1 MKPIIATESGKAR
14 IFYLFL
20 FSFVG
25 MFLAGGIMQFLTL
38 VFGFGDFSNAWFI
51 RLNSFLQSLLMFFF
65 PAYCVAGMSE
75 AGPSRFLCLQKSA
88 KLSSAI
94 GFSVLIFVVAMPMV
108 SFLMQWNQQI
118 HLPESLKSIEQ
129 WMRQMEDAAAA
140 TTEIL
145 LEEKSVWV
153 LMANLLLI
161 GAFAALSE
169 EFFFRGVLQQSLA
182 EMINNKHAAVWIT
195 AILFSAMHLQFF
207 SFLPRLVLGVLLGY
221 LFLYG
226 RNLWIPVAA
235 HFFNNAFTIL
245 TTFFF
250 GETNFMR
257 QMENQSLTF
266 PFGCLAATSLIITF
280 LLLLF
285 YKKRLEGVL
294 ATSDKCDKNV

>member
-1 MKPIIATESGKAR
+1 MKPIIVTESGKAR

-25 MFLAGGIMQFLTL
+25 MFVAGGIMQFLTL
-38 VFGFGDFSNAWFI
+38 VFGFGDSSNPWFI
-51 RLNSFLQSLLMFFF
+51 RLNTFLQSLLMFFF

-75 AGPSRFLCLQKSA
+75 SGPSRFLCLQKSA

-108 SFLMQWNQQI
+108 SFLMQWNQQM

-129 WMRQMEDAAAA
+129 WMRQMEDAAAT

-161 GAFAALSE
+161 GVFAAFSE
-169 EFFFRGVLQQSLA
+169 EFFFRGVLQQSLS
-182 EMINNKHAAVWIT
+182 EMVKNKHAAVWIT
-195 AILFSAMHLQFF
+195 AFLFSVMHLQFYGF
-207 SFLPRLVLGVLLGY
+207 FPRLVLGVLLGY

-226 RNLWIPVAA
+226 RNLWIPIAA
-235 HFFNNAFTIL
+235 HFFNNALSIL
-245 TTFFF
+245 TVFFF
-250 GETNFMR
+250 NETDFMQR
-257 QMENQSLTF
+257 LENQALTLE
-266 PFGCLAATSLIITF
+266 FGCGAAISLIVTLFLF
-280 LLLLF
+280 LL
-285 YKKRLEGVL
+285 YKKRMEDG
-294 ATSDKCDKNV
+294 C